1 MVRRVFAS
9 EGIKEAEINVIIV
22 TDEKIHELNLEFLQH
37 DYTTDVITFP
47 LSENPL
53 EGEVYISA
61 DTARN
66 QAVEFGITLT
76 EEILRLAAHGA
87 LHLAGYNDATP
98 EEKKI
103 MSTLETKYMHA
114 GQS

>member
-1 MVRRVFAS
+1 
-9 EGIKEAEINVIIV
+9 
-22 TDEKIHELNLEFLQH
+22 
-37 DYTTDVITFP
+37 
-47 LSENPL
+47 
-53 EGEVYISA
+53 
-61 DTARN
+61 
-66 QAVEFGITLT
+66 
-76 EEILRLAAHGA
+76 LAAHGA